1 MKQPKDR
8 QKGIS
13 RRDFLNGVS
22 LGIAGTLAPIHLL
35 KPSDLLSDY
44 YPPLLTGI
52 RGNHPGSFN
61 YAHKLAFTGSGFI
74 EEAEDLD
81 ESYDLIVVGG
91 GISGLS
97 AAHFFKE
104 RTGKVP
110 KILILDNH
118 DDFGGHAKRNEFVVN
133 GRTMLAYGGS
143 QSVESPSYYEEVSK
157 KLLSDL
163 GIDFEKFYTAYDF
176 DYFKNRKFDTG
187 FYFNKATYG
196 VSRIVKNVPSFRYD
210 LTYKESIK
218 PENIQRV
225 ASQMPISEQ
234 SKKEFIRLFLDQT
247 DFFPELSLEEKYYLL
262 DNISYEDYL
271 RNYHKVGD
279 EVIGLFHSLVWGLWG
294 VGNDSIPAT
303 GCWGDGLPGFSGLG
317 FTDEEGSSD
326 EINDQKNL
334 MYDIET
340 FDDSI
345 RDYMSK
351 NELSNEPYIFHF
363 PDGNA
368 TIARLLVRKLIPN
381 SIPGNNMEDIVTA
394 KADYSMLDK
403 PGQDTNIRLNSTV
416 VSATNTKD
424 GVEIIFAKQGA
435 LYKVHAKQCIL
446 ACYNG
451 IIPDLCPQLPEKQKE
466 ALKYNVK
473 VPLVWV
479 QVAMKNWH
487 MLAKKKVHT
496 LQCPNCFYNS
506 FYVDFPVSL
515 GDYQFPQTF
524 EDPVVFMMQHVPTRP
539 NQGYTSREQY
549 RLGRYDILKMTY
561 QDYEDKLFDQLRG
574 MFGKDFDEDDVAAIT
589 VNRWAHGYS
598 YEYNNLFDAEFFGG
612 EMPDSLDDE
621 RYPHV
626 IGRKPFGNI
635 AIANSDAQ
643 GSAYVDAAITQADR
657 AVWELL
663 S

>member
-1 MKQPKDR
+1 MKHD
-8 QKGIS
+8 GIS

-22 LGIAGTLAPIHLL
+22 LGIAGTIAPIDFL
-35 KPSDLLSDY
+35 KSQGIDIDY
-44 YPPLLTGI
+44 YPPVLTGI

-61 YAHKLAFTGSGFI
+61 AAHKLAFTGSGFI
-74 EEAEDLD
+74 DEVQDLG

-104 RTGKVP
+104 RTETVP

-133 GRTMLAYGGS
+133 DRTILAYGGS

-157 KLLSDL
+157 KLLFDL
-163 GIDFEKFYTAYDF
+163 GIDFNKFYKAYDF
-176 DYFKNRKFDTG
+176 DYFKNRRLDTG
-187 FYFNKATYG
+187 FYFNKATYS
-196 VSRIVKNVPSFRYD
+196 VSQIVKNVPTFRYD
-210 LTYKESIK
+210 LTYKDSIK
-218 PENIQRV
+218 PDNIQRV
-225 ASQMPISEQ
+225 ASQLPISDQ
-234 SKKEFIRLFLDQT
+234 SKEEFIRLFLDQT
-247 DFFPELSLEEKYYLL
+247 DFFPDLSLEEKYYLL

-271 RNYHKVGD
+271 RKYHKVGE
-279 EVIGLFHSLVWGLWG
+279 EVVGLFHSLLWGLWG
-294 VGNDSIPAT
+294 VGNDAIPAI
-303 GCWGDGLPGFSGLG
+303 GCWGDGLPGFAGLG
-317 FTDEEGSSD
+317 FTDDEEPSE
-326 EINDQKNL
+326 EINYQENP
-334 MYDIET
+334 MYDIDTVDE
-340 FDDSI
+340 SI

-351 NELSNEPYIFHF
+351 NVLSNEPYIFHF

-368 TIARLLVRKLIPN
+368 TIARLLVRQLIPN

-394 KADYSMLDK
+394 KADYSMLDV

-424 GVEIIFAKQGA
+424 GVEIVYANQGI

-446 ACYNG
+446 ACNNG

-487 MLAKKKVHT
+487 MIAKKKVHT
-496 LQCPNCFYNS
+496 LQCPNSFYNS

-539 NQGYTSREQY
+539 NQGYTNREQY
-549 RLGRYDILKMTY
+549 QLGRYDILKMTY
-561 QDYEDKLFDQLRG
+561 QDYEDKLFDQLKG
-574 MFGKDFDEDDVAAIT
+574 IFGEDFDENDVAAIT

-598 YEYNNLFDAEFFGG
+598 YEYNNLFDAEYFGG
-612 EMPDSLDDE
+612 EMPENQNDE

-626 IGRKPFGNI
+626 IGRKLFGNI
-635 AIANSDAQ
+635 AIANCDAL
-643 GSAYVDAAITQADR
+643 GVAYVDAAISQADR
-657 AVWELL
+657 AVNELL
-663 S
+663 NKA

>member
-1 MKQPKDR
+1 MTHNND
-8 QKGIS
+8 GIT

-22 LGIAGTLAPIHLL
+22 LGIAGSLAPI
-35 KPSDLLSDY
+35 DLLYTADTPLVY
-44 YPPLLTGI
+44 YPPTLTGI
-52 RGNHPGSFN
+52 RGNHPGSFD
-61 YAHKLAFTGSGFI
+61 YAHKLAFGGSDFI
-74 EEAEDLD
+74 NEVEDLGK
-81 ESYDLIVVGG
+81 SYDLIVVGG

-104 RTGKVP
+104 RTKKIPKV
-110 KILILDNH
+110 LILDNH

-133 GRTMLAYGGS
+133 NRTMLAYGGS
-143 QSVESPSYYEEVSK
+143 QSIESPRYYEPVSK
-157 KLLSDL
+157 KLLTDL

-176 DYFKNRKFDTG
+176 DYFKNRKLDTG

-196 VSRIVKNVPSFRYD
+196 ENRIVKNVPSFRYD

-218 PENIQRV
+218 PDNIQRV
-225 ASQMPISEQ
+225 ASQMPISEE
-234 SKKEFIRLFLDQT
+234 SKEEFIRLFLDQT
-247 DFFPELSLEEKYYLL
+247 DFFPELSPEEKYYLL

-271 RNYHKVGD
+271 REYHKVGE

-294 VGNDSIPAT
+294 VGNDSIPAA
-303 GCWGDGLPGFSGLG
+303 GCWGDGLPGFAGLG
-317 FTDEEGSSD
+317 FMDNEDSID
-326 EINDQKNL
+326 EINDQENL
-334 MYDIET
+334 MYENET
-340 FDDSI
+340 FDESI

-416 VSATNTKD
+416 VSVINKKN
-424 GVEIIFAKQGA
+424 GVEIIYAKQGA

-446 ACYNG
+446 ACYHG
-451 IIPDLCPQLPEKQKE
+451 TIPELCPQLPEKQKE

-487 MLAKKKVHT
+487 ILANKGVHT

-539 NQGYTSREQY
+539 NQGYTNREQF
-549 RLGRYDILKMTY
+549 RLGRHEILTMSY

-574 MFGKDFDEDDVAAIT
+574 MFGSDFDEDDVAAIT

-612 EMPDSLDDE
+612 ELPDDLDDE

-635 AIANSDAQ
+635 TIANSDSL
-643 GSAYVDAAITQADR
+643 GSAYVDAAISQADR
-657 AVWELL
+657 AVRELFD
-663 S
+663 

>member
-1 MKQPKDR
+1 MKHD
-8 QKGIS
+8 GIS

-22 LGIAGTLAPIHLL
+22 LGIAGTIAPIDFL
-35 KPSDLLSDY
+35 KSQGIDIDY

-52 RGNHPGSFN
+52 RGNHQGSFN
-61 YAHKLAFTGSGFI
+61 DAHKLAFTGSGFI
-74 EEAEDLD
+74 DEVQDLG

-104 RTGKVP
+104 RTETVP
-110 KILILDNH
+110 NILILDNH

-133 GRTMLAYGGS
+133 DRTMLAYGGS

-163 GIDFEKFYTAYDF
+163 GIDFKKFYKAYDF
-176 DYFKNRKFDTG
+176 DYFKNRKLDTG
-187 FYFNKATYG
+187 MYFNEATYG
-196 VSRIVKNVPSFRYD
+196 VSRIVKNVPTFRYD

-218 PENIQRV
+218 PDNIQRV
-225 ASQMPISEQ
+225 ASKMPISDQ

-279 EVIGLFHSLVWGLWG
+279 EVIGLFHSLEWDLWG
-294 VGNDSIPAT
+294 VGTDSIPAI
-303 GCWGDGLPGFSGLG
+303 GCWGDGLPGFAGLG
-317 FTDEEGSSD
+317 FTDDEEVND
-326 EINDQKNL
+326 DINYQENP

-340 FDDSI
+340 VDDSI

-351 NELSNEPYIFHF
+351 NELSDEPYIFHF

-368 TIARLLVRKLIPN
+368 TIARLLVRQLIPN
-381 SIPGNNMEDIVTA
+381 SISGNSMEDIVTA

-403 PGQDTNIRLNSTV
+403 PWQDTNIRLNSTV
-416 VSATNTKD
+416 VSVTNTKD
-424 GVEIIFAKQGA
+424 GVEIVYAKQGT

-446 ACYNG
+446 ACNNG
-451 IIPDLCPQLPEKQKE
+451 IIPELCPQLPEKQKE
-466 ALKYNVK
+466 ALKYNIK

-487 MLAKKKVHT
+487 MLATKGVHT

-506 FYVDFPVSL
+506 LSVDFPVSL

-524 EDPVVFMMQHVPTRP
+524 EDPVVFMMDHVPTRP
-539 NQGYTSREQY
+539 HQGYTNREQY
-549 RLGRYDILKMTY
+549 KLGRYDILGMTY

-574 MFGKDFDEDDVAAIT
+574 IFGADFDEDDVAAIT

-612 EMPDSLDDE
+612 ELPDSRNDE

-635 AIANSDAQ
+635 AIANSDAL
-643 GSAYVDAAITQADR
+643 GTAYVDAAISQADR
-657 AVWELL
+657 AVNELL
-663 S
+663 KKG

>member
-1 MKQPKDR
+1 MKLKTE
-8 QKGIS
+8 IT
-13 RRDFLNGVS
+13 RRDFVNGIGLSLAASVS
-22 LGIAGTLAPIHLL
+22 PIDYLR
-35 KPSDLLSDY
+35 SQGVDLDY
-44 YPPLLTGI
+44 YPPALSGI
-52 RGNHPGSFN
+52 RGNHPGSFDL
-61 YAHKLAFTGSGFI
+61 AHKLAFSGSGFI
-74 EEAEDLD
+74 DETEDLG
-81 ESYDLIVVGG
+81 EHYDLIVVGG

-133 GRTMLAYGGS
+133 GRTMLTYGGS
-143 QSVESPSYYEEVSK
+143 QSLESPSYYEEASK
-157 KLLSDL
+157 QLLLDL
-163 GIDFEKFYTAYDF
+163 GIDVQKFYKAYDF
-176 DYFKNRKFDTG
+176 DYFKKRKIEAG
-187 FYFNKATYG
+187 MYFNEATYG

-210 LTYKESIK
+210 LAYKETIK
-218 PENIQRV
+218 PENIERV
-225 ASQMPISEQ
+225 ASQMPISDQ
-234 SKKEFIRLFLDQT
+234 SKKEFIKLFLDQT

-271 RNYHKVGD
+271 RKYHKTGE
-279 EVIGLFHSLVWGLWG
+279 EVIALLHSLLWGLWG
-294 VGNDSIPAT
+294 VGNDSIPAI
-303 GCWGDGLPGFSGLG
+303 GCWADGLPGFSGLG
-317 FTDEEGSSD
+317 FTDNEEVSD
-326 EINDQKNL
+326 EIIAQGNT
-334 MYDIET
+334 MYDVDAVDE
-340 FDDSI
+340 SI
-345 RDYMSK
+345 RDSMSK
-351 NELSNEPYIFHF
+351 NELSDEPYIFHF

-381 SIPGNNMEDIVTA
+381 SIPGNTMEDIVTA
-394 KADYSMLDK
+394 KANYSMLDK
-403 PGQDTNIRLNSTV
+403 PPEQDTNIRLNSTV
-416 VSATNTKD
+416 VSTTNTKD
-424 GVEIIFAKQGA
+424 GVEVVYAKEGA
-435 LYKVHAKQCIL
+435 LYRVHAKQCIL
-446 ACYNG
+446 ACNNV
-451 IIPDLCPQLPEKQKE
+451 IIPELCPQLPEKQKE

-487 MLAKKKVHT
+487 MLAKNKVHT
-496 LQCPNCFYNS
+496 LQCPNSFYNS

-539 NQGYTSREQY
+539 NQGYTNREQY
-549 RLGRYDILKMTY
+549 RLGRHDILKMTY

-574 MFGKDFDEDDVAAIT
+574 MFGSDFNEEDVAAIT

-598 YEYNNLFDAEFFGG
+598 YEYNNLFDAEYFGG
-612 EMPDSLDDE
+612 EMPESRNDE

-635 AIANSDAQ
+635 AIANSDAL
-643 GSAYVDAAITQADR
+643 GSAYVDAAISQADR
-657 AVWELL
+657 AVNELL